1 PGAKLRFSMGHLS
14 LKHFVPL
21 RKSLIPSRRQR
32 RQTASV
38 YLAKLF
44 SLLDDRFTGLA
55 SPFIP
60 DKIRCQLSAFSKTEA
75 RVSLGTGY
83 WILLYTLRRFGGR
96 QPLCGI
102 GVVSLIDRTSIP
114 AEA

>member
-1 PGAKLRFSMGHLS
+1 MRLAFCFSRNCRPLPTTLVFLSFPCCPGAKLRFSMGHLS

-60 DKIRCQLSAFSKTEA
+60 DKIRCQLSAFSC
-75 RVSLGTGY
+75 
-83 WILLYTLRRFGGR
+83 
-96 QPLCGI
+96 Q
-102 GVVSLIDRTSIP
+102 
-114 AEA
+114 